1 MDLPDA
7 ETVPPISIARAD
19 RETERERD
27 RAHLTESGVRK
38 RMGNADTELAQPQS
52 ITSKRMGCIV
62 GQEVRGYMI
71 EASPTTF

>member
-19 RETERERD
+19 RDHERD